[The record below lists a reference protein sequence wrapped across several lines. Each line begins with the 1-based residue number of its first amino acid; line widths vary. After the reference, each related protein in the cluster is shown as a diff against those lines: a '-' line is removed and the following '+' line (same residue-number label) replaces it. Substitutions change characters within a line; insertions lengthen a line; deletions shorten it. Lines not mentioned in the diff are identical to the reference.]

1 MTRPFLTDGP
11 KRALITGAGARLG
24 KAMAIA
30 LGQDGWSIAVH
41 YRGSKTGA
49 EDTADQIRSAGGRAE
64 IIQADLAK
72 EEQAA
77 TLLRASQEALG
88 GPLTL
93 LVNSASTFDD
103 DTALEHSR
111 ENWDHHFEPN
121 LRAPIV
127 LSQHFARALPE
138 DMRGLIVNM
147 VDMRVLKLNPQFF
160 TYTLSKAALWTATKT
175 LAQAFAPNIRVNAIG
190 PGPTLEN
197 VHQKEGEFDAE
208 AQATL
213 TGEGSNPD
221 EIVKALRY
229 LITAESVTGQ
239 MICSD
244 GGQHLVWQTPDVV
257 F

>member
-11 KRALITGAGARLG
+11 KRALVTGAGARLG

-30 LGQDGWSIAVH
+30 LGKDGWSVAVH
-41 YRGSKTGA
+41 YRGSKAGA
-49 EDTADQIRSAGGRAE
+49 DDTASQIRSAGGKAE

-77 TLLRASQEALG
+77 TLQRASQEALG

-103 DTALEHSR
+103 DSAIEHSR
-111 ENWDHHFEPN
+111 ENWDHHFGPN

-127 LSQHFARALPE
+127 LSQHFARALPD

-175 LAQAFAPNIRVNAIG
+175 MAQAFAPNIRVNAIG

-197 VHQKEGEFDAE
+197 VHQKAGEFDAE

-213 TGEGSNPD
+213 TGEGSNPH
-221 EIVKALRY
+221 EIVKALKY